1 MRIGY
6 TIEYTILYHTFNT
19 GRFFRVVVRVVRRR
33 KYTCHVVDKI
43 GHECQN
49 LAIEHGF
56 LAIKQWPA
64 NRR

>member
-1 MRIGY
+1 MQRAALPPAAAGGVSTE
-6 TIEYTILYHTFNT
+6 TIHELTAAAV
-19 GRFFRVVVRVVRRR
+19 RVVVESI
-33 KYTCHVVDKI
+33 HVVDKI